1 MATNVIGTSG
11 SHGTLW
17 DENKVFYER
26 TLLKRLVPNLYFY
39 RFGQKRPIPEHEGD
53 QINFRRFNSLPV
65 GSALTEGVT
74 PNGSNLSI
82 STVTAQAA
90 QYGDYVMISDRVDM
104 VGIDPV
110 LTETA
115 EVLGEAAALTVD
127 TLIRDVVSVGTN
139 VLYANG
145 RASTAAITATDVM
158 THTEVLKAVRTLKSA
173 NAKPLEGGYYIGLID
188 PAVAYDLQKDT
199 FWQDISKYN
208 GAQNMMAGEIGRLGG
223 VRFIETTNIK
233 VANNASSI
241 PVHSCMILGQDAYG
255 VVDIDGG
262 STPSMIVKPFGSGG
276 TGDPLDQRASAGYK
290 LYMTA
295 VRLQEL
301 AMVRVECAAT
311 A

>member
-1 MATNVIGTSG
+1 MATQ
-11 SHGTLW
+11 TLAVLTQ
-17 DENKVFYER
+17 ENKTFYER
-26 TLLKRLVPNLYFY
+26 TLLKRMLPNLEFY
-39 RFGQKRPIPEHEGD
+39 RHAQKKPIPEHEGST
-53 QINFRRFNSLPV
+53 INFRRFNSLNPATT
-65 GSALTEGVT
+65 ALTEGVT
-74 PNGSNLSI
+74 PSGSSLSI
-82 STVTAQAA
+82 SVITATAA
-90 QYGDYVMISDRVDM
+90 QYGDFVEISDKLDM
-104 VGIDPV
+104 AGIDPV

-115 EVLGEAAALTVD
+115 ECLGEAAALTVD

-145 RASTAAITATDVM
+145 RANTNAITATDVM

-173 NAKPLEGGYYIGLID
+173 NAKPLEGGYFIGLID

-208 GAQNMMAGEIGRLGG
+208 GAENMMKGEIGRLGG

-233 VANNASSI
+233 VANNTSSI

-262 STPSMIVKPFGSGG
+262 ATPEMIIKPFGSAG
-276 TGDPLDQRASAGYK
+276 TADPLDQRATAGYK
-290 LYMTA
+290 LFMTA

-301 AMVRVECAAT
+301 AMIRVECAAT